1 MGEMTFSAPAQ
12 ERRLGMRVLVAFE
25 DLYRTYREVI
35 GAAIRV
41 LRPHVEVTTTSL
53 EHLEAEVARRDT
65 RVVISSQERPASLRP
80 GLTWVQ
86 VSLEEGSAMSRVT
99 LEALLEAIDAA
110 ENPLP
115 RSAKGRRR
123 S

>member
-1 MGEMTFSAPAQ
+1 MGEMTISAPAQ

-41 LRPHVEVTTTSL
+41 LRPHVEVTTSGL
-53 EHLEAEVARRDT
+53 EHLESEVARRDT

-80 GLTWVQ
+80 GVTWVQ

-99 LEALLEAIDAA
+99 LETLLEAIDAA